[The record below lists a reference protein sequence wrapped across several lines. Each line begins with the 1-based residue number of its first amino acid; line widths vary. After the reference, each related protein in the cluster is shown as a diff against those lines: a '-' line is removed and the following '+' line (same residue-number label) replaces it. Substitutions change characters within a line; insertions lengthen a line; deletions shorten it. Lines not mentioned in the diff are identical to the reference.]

1 MTPST
6 ATTAPTRDAA
16 MAVLETLPSVMRAIR
31 GRMREGRPEGVTVA
45 QFRVLVYLRRHPGT
59 DLSAV
64 ADHVGT
70 SVPAASELV
79 ARLVRQDLVER
90 ERDPQSHRRVRLT
103 LSPSGWTALE
113 AAERR
118 TTEWLGSVLGRL
130 DPARLAA
137 LLEGL
142 RDLQALAARD
152 DGSSRA
158 P

>member
-1 MTPST
+1 
-6 ATTAPTRDAA
+6 
-16 MAVLETLPSVMRAIR
+16 MAVQETLPSVMRAIR
-31 GRMREGRPEGVTVA
+31 GRMREGRPAGVTVA

-59 DLSAV
+59 GLSAV

-70 SVPAASELV
+70 SLPSASELI
-79 ARLVRQDLVER
+79 ARLVRQDLVSR
-90 ERDPQSHRRVRLT
+90 ETDPLSHRRARLT
-103 LSPSGWTALE
+103 LSPSGLASLA

-118 TTEWLGSVLGRL
+118 TTEWLGCVLGRL
-130 DPARLAA
+130 DPSRLAA

>member
-1 MTPST
+1 MIPSNT
-6 ATTAPTRDAA
+6 ATAPAQDAA

-70 SVPAASELV
+70 SVPAASELI

-90 ERDPQSHRRVRLT
+90 VRDPQSHRRVRLT
-103 LSPSGWTALE
+103 LSPSGITSLE

-130 DPARLAA
+130 DPARLEA

-142 RDLQALAARD
+142 RDLQDLAARD